1 MRPPELISQ
10 LIILYLEQASGQS
23 DKKWHSAEYKVEN
36 RTLLEMIKI
45 YGRGGRGGRG
55 PRIPP
60 PYAVYFLP
68 RRTNPNKLAS

>member
-23 DKKWHSAEYKVEN
+23 DKKWHSAKHKVEN

-45 YGRGGRGGRG
+45 YGRGEVGGGKGSSNSSSLR
-55 PRIPP
+55 RIVFTK
-60 PYAVYFLP
+60 A
-68 RRTNPNKLAS
+68 N